1 MSLLL
6 TETLTETVDRVN
18 EAMFWNRPMAKADRE
33 RAARL
38 IAARQGLQGAYAN
51 TFALSDEEKEQ
62 GLRLFTGERIH
73 SASMRHV
80 IGQEACRAL
89 RWLDV
94 PAGKE
99 ALKRASVELAKC
111 VGPAAPTDKKPDD
124 GQLYW
129 LWPYRGGTYCCGTCS
144 VGFWRHLT
152 AGGYDETEK
161 RLERGMKCLKACRR
175 QGGDYRVFPLW
186 YTLSA
191 LIEMDVKPAIEEM
204 RYAAPQCEMLLKKR
218 VGTSVWSQRRA
229 EVARRVLAKV
239 RAR

>member
-1 MSLLL
+1 MSLLQAESL
-6 TETLTETVDRVN
+6 SQTVDLVN
-18 EAMFWNRPMAKADRE
+18 EAMFWNRPMAKADRD

-38 IAARQGLQGAYAN
+38 IAARQGLPGAYAH
-51 TFALSDEEKEQ
+51 TFALSDEEKRE

-94 PAGKE
+94 PAGRE
-99 ALKRASVELAKC
+99 ALKRASAELAKC
-111 VGPAAPTDKKPDD
+111 LGPAAPTDSKPDD
-124 GQLYW
+124 GQEHW

-152 AGGYDETEK
+152 AGGYDEMEK
-161 RLERGMKCLKACRR
+161 RLQRGMKCLKACRR
-175 QGGDYRVFPLW
+175 PGGDWRVFPLW

-204 RYAAPQCEMLLKKR
+204 RYAAPQCESLLKKR
-218 VGTSVWSQRRA
+218 IGESPSSQRRA
-229 EVARRVLAKV
+229 EVARRVLARV
-239 RAR
+239 